1 MTDTKLS
8 IGFSCYFE
16 HELVIN
22 NLIKYSKIIEKHK
35 LKNNVEI
42 IVIEDSG
49 NLEKKI
55 DYHNKMYSI
64 CIEKNIDFKIVDNI
78 KNKGFF
84 KSFVSGLIN
93 SKYEYF
99 KLFCGDDGLTED
111 SILQLINNAK
121 NYDLILPYYNQY
133 EIEGKPTWRA
143 FVSNIYNE
151 IVNILSGHKIKYYN
165 GIPLVKKEKALQNLP
180 GTNGFSW
187 MAELI
192 TNCLWDGATYK
203 EIKLDQKETKY
214 KYTSLRIKNFIYIF
228 FSLIKIFL
236 RRIKL
241 I

>member
-1 MTDTKLS
+1 MLS
-8 IGFSCYFE
+8 
-16 HELVIN
+16 
-22 NLIKYSKIIEKHK
+22 NLKKYSEIIERNN

-49 NLEKKI
+49 DENVRNEYHRKMYEIFEKK
-55 DYHNKMYSI
+55 N
-64 CIEKNIDFKIVDNI
+64 IEFRIVDNF

-93 SKYEYF
+93 AKHDYF

-111 SILQLINNAK
+111 SILKLIENAK
-121 NYDLILPYYNQY
+121 DYDLILPYYNQY
-133 EIEGKPTWRA
+133 EIEGKPKWRA

-151 IVNILSGHKIKYYN
+151 IVNLLSGFKIKYYN
-165 GIPLVKKEKALQNLP
+165 GIPLVNKNKALQNLP
-180 GTNGFSW
+180 DTNGFSW

-214 KYTSLRIKNFIYIF
+214 EYTSLRIKNFIYIF

-241 I
+241 V